1 MAVYDRWSPGSGVG
15 LMKEGRPVLLAAYQD
30 FYELLRRS
38 MAALRSPFVIFERP
52 LMPSLLAS
60 L

>member
-1 MAVYDRWSPGSGVG
+1 
-15 LMKEGRPVLLAAYQD
+15 MKEGRAYCSRPSCQD